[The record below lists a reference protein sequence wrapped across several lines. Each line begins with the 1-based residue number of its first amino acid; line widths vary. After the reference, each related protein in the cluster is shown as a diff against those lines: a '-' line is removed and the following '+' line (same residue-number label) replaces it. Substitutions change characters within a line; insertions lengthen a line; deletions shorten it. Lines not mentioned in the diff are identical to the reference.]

1 VIAAVLFDLDDT
13 LYDQQHWLAPAW
25 KAAAAAAAP
34 YGIDSEALGRALR
47 AVAAAGSDR
56 GRIIDRALAR
66 LQATDDVPVA
76 PLLEAFRSS
85 VPERLSPYPGVRD
98 ALRTLRD
105 EVPIGL
111 VTDGDVAIQRG
122 KLRLLAL
129 DGAFDVVVL
138 SDELGRER
146 RKPHPA
152 PFMAALAA
160 LGMLPEDVVHVG
172 DRPDKDVRGAAAVGM
187 RTIRVRTGEYAA
199 MPDDLEPWRNARDV
213 PEAASIVLAVGVRAR
228 AAG

>member
-1 VIAAVLFDLDDT
+1 MIAAVLFDLDDT
-13 LYDQQHWLAPAW
+13 LYDQRRWLAPAW
-25 KAAAAAAAP
+25 RAVAAAAEP
-34 YGIDSEALGRALR
+34 YGIDREALRRALL

-66 LQATDDVPVA
+66 LQAADDVPLA

-85 VPERLSPYPGVRD
+85 TPAFLSPYAGVRD

-129 DGAFDVVVL
+129 DDAFDVVVL

-160 LGMLPEDVVHVG
+160 LGVQPEEAVHVG

-199 MPDDLEPWRNARDV
+199 APDDPQPWRSARDV
-213 PEAASIVLAVGVRAR
+213 PEATSIVLACGVRAR